1 MSAESGFDSYIKRII
16 EEDKEIL
23 KSLESDFD
31 EEGIPYWKKWGKSE
45 EAKFD
50 DEFPIDKTQH

>member
-1 MSAESGFDSYIKRII
+1 MIKESGFDAMMRRIK

-23 KSLESDFD
+23 KSLGSDFD
-31 EEGIPYWKKWGKSE
+31 EGGIPYWKKWGKSE